1 MCLEVVDVHASLPS
15 YALAARR
22 RGLAVPIGPLFSP
35 HPFIEE
41 LNQKRFDMHQYATW
55 LFYGIRPRN
64 RIVIALY
71 NHSKTQIYRTSIYS
85 KPRFIVFP
93 PF

>member
-41 LNQKRFDMHQYATW
+41 LNQERFDMHQYAT
-55 LFYGIRPRN
+55 
-64 RIVIALY
+64 
-71 NHSKTQIYRTSIYS
+71 
-85 KPRFIVFP
+85 
-93 PF
+93 